1 MMPTTTALELLNAY
15 KLKVRQNPTA
25 DRATLF
31 KYLLWDRF
39 SGKMVTDAE
48 LGEIATSSRNLAE
61 LTFKVLSREKPN
73 MVAGGLEKASMT
85 AIKQFYVMN
94 FPDEA

>member
-1 MMPTTTALELLNAY
+1 MPATTALELLTAY
-15 KLKVRQNPTA
+15 KLKVRQNPAA

-39 SGKMVTDAE
+39 KGKMIMDAE
-48 LGEIATSSRNLAE
+48 LNEMATSSSNLSE
-61 LTFKVLSREKPN
+61 LSFKVLSREKPS
-73 MVAGGLEKASMT
+73 MVAGKLGSDAQT
-85 AIKQFYVMN
+85 AIKQFFVMN